1 MKSIVSSQLTG
12 KWYHIAGTCRR
23 AEMYFMEIF
32 LYMSMCNDCVL
43 DVLFVGLRR
52 NKSKII
58 KTLSL
63 EIKGGD
69 GFVFLCFK
77 TFLFRLKFKILFFD
91 EKNGIMILSDK
102 SRKHLSILSKKSCL
116 NRDVIEKSLGFI
128 DFFKCKDGKIMLYS
142 SSIS

>member
-32 LYMSMCNDCVL
+32 LYMSMCNDSVL
-43 DVLFVGLRR
+43 DVLFVGLCQ

-63 EIKGGD
+63 EITVYD
-69 GFVFLCFK
+69 ESVFLCFK
-77 TFLFRLKFKILFFD
+77 SFMFRLKLRILFFD

-102 SRKHLSILSKKSCL
+102 SRKHLSIFSKKSRL
-116 NRDVIEKSLGFI
+116 SSDVVEKSLGFI
-128 DFFKCKDGKIMLYS
+128 DFFKSKDGKIKLYS
-142 SSIS
+142 SSIC